1 MLTAVVTHSGASLVD
16 VRLVSAVTAE
26 EEGGAEAGTEEE
38 DTGPNPI
45 MPEVK
50 ELAWGAGSFIV
61 FALLMRFAFVPRLR
75 KGMEARYGS
84 VRTTLQE
91 AEATTDAARA
101 EVADY
106 EAALAEVRAEGAR
119 RVDAARQTLETER
132 QARLAEV
139 NARIAEQRAAA
150 AAEADAA
157 RAAVARHVEAAV
169 GDVVGRSVELAVGR
183 TPDPEVVRRHVADAM
198 SAGVAR

>member
-1 MLTAVVTHSGASLVD
+1 VLTAVVTHSGASLVD
-16 VRLVSAVTAE
+16 VRLLSALTAE
-26 EEGGAEAGTEEE
+26 EEGGAEAGEEE

-61 FALLMRFAFVPRLR
+61 FALLMRLAFVPRLR

-84 VRTTLQE
+84 VRSGLQE
-91 AEATTDAARA
+91 AEAVTEAARA

-106 EAALAEVRAEGAR
+106 EAALAEIRAEGAR
-119 RVDAARQTLETER
+119 RVDAARQTLEGER
-132 QARLAEV
+132 QTRLAEV
-139 NARIAEQRAAA
+139 NARIAEQRSAA

-157 RAAVARHVEAAV
+157 RAAVAQHVEAAV

-183 TPDPEVVRRHVADAM
+183 TPDADVVRRHVADAM

>member
-1 MLTAVVTHSGASLVD
+1 VLTAVVTHSGASLVD
-16 VRLVSAVTAE
+16 VRLHSDLASELVGS
-26 EEGGAEAGTEEE
+26 AEAGAEEE

-61 FALLMRFAFVPRLR
+61 FALLMRLVFVPRIR
-75 KGMEARYGS
+75 NGMEARYGS
-84 VRTTLQE
+84 VRTGLQE
-91 AEATTDAARA
+91 AEATTETARA

-119 RVDAARQTLETER
+119 RVDAARQTLEGER
-132 QARLAEV
+132 QARLSEV
-139 NARIAEQRAAA
+139 NARIAEQRAGA

-157 RAAVARHVEAAV
+157 RAAVAQHVEAAV
-169 GDVVGRSVELAVGR
+169 SDVVGRSVELAVGR

-198 SAGVAR
+198 SAGVSR